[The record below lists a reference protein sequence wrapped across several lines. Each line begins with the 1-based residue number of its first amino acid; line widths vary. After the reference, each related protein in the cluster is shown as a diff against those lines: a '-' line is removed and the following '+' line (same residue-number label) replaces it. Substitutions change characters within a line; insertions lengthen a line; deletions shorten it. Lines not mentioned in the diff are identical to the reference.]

1 MELVVRSLPSLSR
14 KERVSQSRDNDLSR
28 AEAENDAGA
37 VAEVVLAV
45 AGTVCEFCQ
54 EVFGLE
60 EANREVF
67 GDFEINASAC
77 AHGEGVLGRVD
88 DGAAS
93 SEQDVGEWRG
103 LAVAA
108 KISGAEHGARG
119 WRKTIPSP
127 LDSGGVVR
135 AARRD

>member
-1 MELVVRSLPSLSR
+1 MR
-14 KERVSQSRDNDLSR
+14 QSRDNDLSR

-60 EANREVF
+60 GANREVF

-88 DGAAS
+88 DGADAS
-93 SEQDVGEWRG
+93 
-103 LAVAA
+103 
-108 KISGAEHGARG
+108 
-119 WRKTIPSP
+119 
-127 LDSGGVVR
+127 VVNNS
-135 AARRD
+135 